1 MRSATPHHRLKKPPR
16 HFDEQHGNGP
26 RACSKPSHHVPCF
39 AKAVAAKRKARNTEQ
54 KRACCPAQHL
64 QHGRCCLCRARL
76 RARQPMSRLLVA
88 SLATTGSLVCGVRC
102 DPGQLLHLQ
111 IHGKTLNK
119 LQPGSAHA
127 ILIMRSC
134 LPECQSRNRKT
145 YGARSTTKRGALERR
160 FPFPFGLRS
169 KIA

>member
-1 MRSATPHHRLKKPPR
+1 MRSATPHHRPKKPPR

-26 RACSKPSHHVPCF
+26 RACSKPFHVSVAF
-39 AKAVAAKRKARNTEQ
+39 AKAVATRRKARNTEQ
-54 KRACCPAQHL
+54 KRACCPASIGNTADAVFAEQPP
-64 QHGRCCLCRARL
+64 RAK
-76 RARQPMSRLLVA
+76 QPMTRLFVA
-88 SLATTGSLVCGVRC
+88 SPARTGSLVCGVRC

-134 LPECQSRNRKT
+134 LPECQSRHRKM